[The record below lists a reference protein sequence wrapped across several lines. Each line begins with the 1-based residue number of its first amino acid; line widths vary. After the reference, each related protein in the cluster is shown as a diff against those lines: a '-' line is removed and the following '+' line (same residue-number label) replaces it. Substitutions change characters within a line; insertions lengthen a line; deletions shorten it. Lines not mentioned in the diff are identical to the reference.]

1 MAFELTIMKSFLF
14 ILILIVASCINTS
27 AQTDKIPSCPTITVT
42 GPTAIPNPDKPIT
55 FTASLSEEAEKFN
68 LQYNWTISGGE
79 ITEGQGTLAVKALRK
94 NIGGNLTLTLEVN
107 GLPQGCKKTASETGF
122 TDHPPQIRLFDEF
135 SIIPSRIDKAR
146 RIIS

>member
-1 MAFELTIMKSFLF
+1 MIA
-14 ILILIVASCINTS
+14 ASCVNIS

-42 GPTAIPNPDKPIT
+42 GPTSAPKPDEPMT

-94 NIGGNLTLTLEVN
+94 NKI
-107 GLPQGCKKTASETGF
+107 TGIEK
-122 TDHPPQIRLFDEF
+122 D
-135 SIIPSRIDKAR
+135 
-146 RIIS
+146 RIILL

>member
-1 MAFELTIMKSFLF
+1 VAFELTIMKSFLF

-94 NIGGNLTLTLEVN
+94 NKITGIEKDQIVLLNRFSNKNLTQFYLV
-107 GLPQGCKKTASETGF
+107 PTGAN
-122 TDHPPQIRLFDEF
+122 PPTCDDCV
-135 SIIPSRIDKAR
+135 SAN
-146 RIIS
+146 